1 MDKLFA
7 QADLSGWLSPD
18 EERLLSIYRRFPLEQ
33 RQQYLFRLCR
43 QGYLPWITAEY
54 DEKQDAVDTSYLE
67 QELEDQLYL
76 MAPWPMLGEF
86 FGDEPHRLELM
97 GTAWGRVGPVILG
110 VSEQDGLRADQ
121 LFNSAVRLWDALG
134 AGPGWRTPLAI
145 SRQNALAFI
154 EAWREA
160 VIEQLFCNEEERL

>member
-7 QADLSGWLSPD
+7 QEDLSGWLTPD
-18 EERLLSIYRRFPLEQ
+18 EERLLNLYSRAPLEQ
-33 RQQYLFRLCR
+33 RQQYLFSLCR
-43 QGYLPWITAEY
+43 HRYLPWITAEY
-54 DEKQDAVDTSYLE
+54 DEKQDAIDTSYLE
-67 QELEDQLYL
+67 QELEDQLLL

-86 FGDEPHRLELM
+86 FGDEPHRLELV
-97 GTAWGRVGPVILG
+97 GNAWGRGAPVILG

-121 LFNSAVRLWDALG
+121 LFNSAIRLWDALG
-134 AGPGWRTPLAI
+134 AAPGRRAALRLT
-145 SRQNALAFI
+145 RQDALGFI